1 MCGINGFVSLHQI
14 GEEEGKRILHRMND
28 QIIHRGPDG
37 EGTWINDQHNVGL
50 AHRRLSILELSP
62 LGAQPMSS
70 DNGNFTIV
78 FNGEIYNHLELRSEL
93 NSLRSFQWKGHSD
106 TETLLRCIEVWGLEI
121 TLNKLIG
128 MFAFSVHDESKR
140 KLYIARDRFGEK
152 PLYYHYSKERGLF
165 LFGSDIKSITRFP
178 DFKKRINIDAL
189 ALYFRHNY
197 IPFPYSIY
205 EDVFKLEPGSFSELD
220 LCSFN
225 LSNKI
230 YWSAANAIRHAK
242 ENSFKGSYNDAVNEL
257 ETLLKKV
264 VKNQMLSDVSLGAF
278 LSGGVDSSTIVSLMQ
293 SQSSIPIKTFS
304 IGFDIGDFDESIYA
318 KKVAQHL
325 GTDHTECIVSER
337 EALDVIPDLSN
348 IFSEPFSDS
357 SQIPTV
363 LVSKLAKKQVTVSLS
378 GDAGDELF
386 GGYNRYTYTQRIHE
400 KLDSIP
406 FFLRNATSGLIRQF
420 DPITL
425 NRLLSFSKYKNIGEK
440 LHKLADVINV
450 SDPMLLY
457 RSLISH
463 FDRPSELVLQSIEP
477 PTLLTGIER
486 GYETLPL
493 STIERM
499 MMLDTVTYLPDDI
512 LAKVDRSAMSVSL
525 ETRVPFLDHR
535 VFEFAWSIP
544 MSYKLQGNSG
554 KKILKSLLYRYVP
567 EKYFNRPKMGFGI
580 PLTQWLR
587 GPLRDWTYETL
598 SLKKIKDQGLL
609 NERIVSQLLDNHMSK
624 KEDNGYKLWDILMLQ
639 SWLEKENGG

>member
-1 MCGINGFVSLHQI
+1 MQ
-14 GEEEGKRILHRMND
+14 
-28 QIIHRGPDG
+28 
-37 EGTWINDQHNVGL
+37 
-50 AHRRLSILELSP
+50 
-62 LGAQPMSS
+62 AQSTRPVKT
-70 DNGNFTIV
+70 FTIG
-78 FNGEIYNHLELRSEL
+78 FNEAGYNEA
-93 NSLRSFQWKGHSD
+93 
-106 TETLLRCIEVWGLEI
+106 V
-121 TLNKLIG
+121 
-128 MFAFSVHDESKR
+128 
-140 KLYIARDRFGEK
+140 
-152 PLYYHYSKERGLF
+152 
-165 LFGSDIKSITRFP
+165 
-178 DFKKRINIDAL
+178 
-189 ALYFRHNY
+189 
-197 IPFPYSIY
+197 
-205 EDVFKLEPGSFSELD
+205 
-220 LCSFN
+220 
-225 LSNKI
+225 
-230 YWSAANAIRHAK
+230 HAK
-242 ENSFKGSYNDAVNEL
+242 AVA
-257 ETLLKKV
+257 
-264 VKNQMLSDVSLGAF
+264 S
-278 LSGGVDSSTIVSLMQ
+278 
-293 SQSSIPIKTFS
+293 
-304 IGFDIGDFDESIYA
+304 
-318 KKVAQHL
+318 HL
-325 GTDHTECIVSER
+325 GTDHTEMYVSAQ
-337 EALDVIPDLSN
+337 EALDVIPALPRMYC
-348 IFSEPFSDS
+348 EPFADS
-357 SQIPTV
+357 SQIPTF
-363 LVSKLAKKQVTVSLS
+363 LVSRLARQTVTVSLS

-580 PLTQWLR
+580 PRAEWLR
-587 GPLRDWTYETL
+587 TGMKEMVIDTL
-598 SLKKIKDQGLL
+598 TDTTASQRGWFNSVEVKRVIDIHIAGEDKDNLL
-609 NERIVSQLLDNHMSK
+609 WPMFMLELWARTWLD
-624 KEDNGYKLWDILMLQ
+624 
-639 SWLEKENGG
+639 